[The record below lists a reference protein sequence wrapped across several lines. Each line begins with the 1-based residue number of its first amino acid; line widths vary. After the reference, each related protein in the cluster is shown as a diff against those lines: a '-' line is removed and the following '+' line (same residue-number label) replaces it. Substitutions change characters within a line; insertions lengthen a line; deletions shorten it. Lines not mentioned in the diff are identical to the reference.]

1 MIRLLNYSL
10 ILLILL
16 SNLLLSQDKKPYK
29 SESSKKVSS
38 KIKKQKS
45 AIDKEKEDHLELFD
59 EVFSILKRSY
69 VDSVDNSEI
78 IFEIIYTI

>member
-29 SESSKKVSS
+29 SESSKKASS
-38 KIKKQKS
+38 KIKKPKY
-45 AIDKEKEDHLELFD
+45 AIDKE
-59 EVFSILKRSY
+59 
-69 VDSVDNSEI
+69 
-78 IFEIIYTI
+78 T